1 MAGTLALIAAFL
13 FALAATLQQKG
24 ALNLPT
30 ISLADPM
37 SLVRLV
43 GQKVWLLG
51 TVALFA
57 GYLFQA
63 GALDRGRLSVIQPL
77 LVTTVVF
84 ALPLGY
90 FLTKQ
95 HVGRREV
102 IGAIVIILGLG
113 LFVYFGDP
121 AGGKENAPNDEWAIA
136 IGALVALSAVL
147 LVFGSRGGLSM
158 KAAVY
163 GTVAGLMFGLSSAL
177 TKPTLDYLHE
187 SVSTMLSHWEC
198 YALAIA
204 GVGGFVLQ
212 QVSLGT
218 GRLAP
223 SVATVSV
230 ANPLVGILL
239 GILLLDERLSR
250 PAWHVVLA
258 VDRPRARARRRGG
271 HLARPGG
278 DEGRAGRPRR
288 GGRLG
293 RDGVVTARTNPSGSL
308 ARRERLQGTRG
319 NQRSE
324 RADRDGDREPR
335 PGVGRER
342 NRDDSTL
349 GVDDRTAGVV
359 VPKGRRQAH
368 HASVNAEGRSRDAVD
383 DDTRKQSRL
392 G

>member
-1 MAGTLALIAAFL
+1 MAATLALVAAFL

-43 GQKVWLLG
+43 SERTWLIGSL
-51 TVALFA
+51 ALFT

-63 GALDRGRLSVIQPL
+63 SALDRGRLSVIQPL

-90 FLTKQ
+90 FLTRQ

-102 IGAIVIILGLG
+102 AGAAVIIVGLG
-113 LFVYFGDP
+113 LFTYFGDP
-121 AGGKENAPNDEWAIA
+121 AGGNENAPNSQWAIT
-136 IGALVALSAVL
+136 IGLLSVL
-147 LVFGSRGGLSM
+147 SVLMLVFGSGGGLSM

-163 GTVAGLMFGLSSAL
+163 GTVAGILFGLSSAL

-187 SVSTMLSHWEC
+187 SVGTMLSHWQC
-198 YALAIA
+198 YALAVA
-204 GVGGFVLQ
+204 GVFGFALQ

-230 ANPLVGILL
+230 ANPVVGILI

-250 PAWHVVLA
+250 PGWHILIAVIGLCLALVGAVVI
-258 VDRPRARARRRGG
+258 
-271 HLARPGG
+271 
-278 DEGRAGRPRR
+278 
-288 GGRLG
+288 
-293 RDGVVTARTNPSGSL
+293 SL
-308 ARRERLQGTRG
+308 AREARKEEVLA
-319 NQRSE
+319 
-324 RADRDGDREPR
+324 ADVPDQS
-335 PGVGRER
+335 VA
-342 NRDDSTL
+342 
-349 GVDDRTAGVV
+349 TA
-359 VPKGRRQAH
+359 
-368 HASVNAEGRSRDAVD
+368 
-383 DDTRKQSRL
+383 
-392 G
+392 

>member
-1 MAGTLALIAAFL
+1 VAATLALVAAFL
-13 FALAATLQQKG
+13 FALAAALQQKG

-43 GQKVWLLG
+43 GEKTWLLG
-51 TVALFA
+51 TIALFT

-63 GALDRGRLSVIQPL
+63 AALDRGRLSIIQPL

-102 IGAIVIILGLG
+102 LGAAVIIIGLG

-121 AGGKENAPNDEWAIA
+121 AGGKENASNAQWAIA
-136 IGALVALSAVL
+136 IGLISVVSILL
-147 LVFGSRGGLSM
+147 LVFGGGGGLSM

-163 GTVAGLMFGLSSAL
+163 GTVAGILFGLSSAL

-187 SVSTMLSHWEC
+187 SVGTMLSHWEC
-198 YALAIA
+198 YALAVA
-204 GVGGFVLQ
+204 GVLGFVLQ

-230 ANPLVGILL
+230 ANPIVGILI
-239 GILLLDERLSR
+239 GVLLFDERLSR
-250 PAWHVVLA
+250 PGWHVLLA
-258 VDRPRARARRRGG
+258 V
-271 HLARPGG
+271 
-278 DEGRAGRPRR
+278 
-288 GGRLG
+288 LG
-293 RDGVVTARTNPSGSL
+293 LSVALVGAVVISL
-308 ARRERLQGTRG
+308 ARESGKEELP
-319 NQRSE
+319 S
-324 RADRDGDREPR
+324 
-335 PGVGRER
+335 
-342 NRDDSTL
+342 
-349 GVDDRTAGVV
+349 
-359 VPKGRRQAH
+359 VP
-368 HASVNAEGRSRDAVD
+368 S
-383 DDTRKQSRL
+383 
-392 G
+392 